1 MIFNLNLNLLLL
13 FSQIN
18 ICANRNIL
26 LRRFHLRYLKIFVS
40 VPFNCHLIIRKNSSI
55 FEYVENYGIN
65 RRTILLLD
73 RGELVRGWVG
83 FSVSFTHSRLSGGRD
98 GSVISVKKLWLR
110 G

>member
-55 FEYVENYGIN
+55 FEYVENYGI
-65 RRTILLLD
+65 IDEQYCCSIEESLF
-73 RGELVRGWVG
+73 V
-83 FSVSFTHSRLSGGRD
+83 D
-98 GSVISVKKLWLR
+98 GSGSPCLSHILACQVGGTDR
-110 G
+110 